1 MLRPGTGEST
11 SPRMGLLPGVAG
23 SPGRGGSNGAGAAAG
38 AVSAFGG
45 ADVAVRVDDGAVG
58 CGAQGSA
65 AAGFGA
71 AEGLLGGIAMSV
83 AGSAAVLGGVSVLLF
98 AGGFLSLA
106 SRSRT
111 CTMRMGKGFGGGS

>member
-38 AVSAFGG
+38 AVSALGG

-58 CGAQGSA
+58 CGAQGAA
-65 AAGFGA
+65 AAGVGA
-71 AEGLLGGIAMSV
+71 AGGLVRGIAVSV
-83 AGSAAVLGGVSVLLF
+83 AGSPPVLGGGSGPRFARGLL
-98 AGGFLSLA
+98 A
-106 SRSRT
+106 
-111 CTMRMGKGFGGGS
+111 